1 MPNAQERDVMKK
13 KSKSSIKLS
22 ANRLRKIVL
31 EEKNKFYETLEL
43 KASSP
48 EAAAKKT
55 KEVDAD
61 SYAGSLSKAIDH
73 VRALKIKESQLKN
86 NLKATISEKKRF
98 VNAILK
104 SLK

>member
-1 MPNAQERDVMKK
+1 MKK
-13 KSKSSIKLS
+13 KSKTSIKLS
-22 ANRLRKIVL
+22 AAKLRKIVL

-43 KASSP
+43 KTSSP
-48 EAAAKKT
+48 ADAEKKT

-61 SYAGSLSKAIDH
+61 DYAGTLSKAINH
-73 VRALKIKESQLKN
+73 VKALKIKESQLKN
-86 NLKATISEKKRF
+86 NLKVTISEKKRF